1 MSEALIYMVTDLCSF
16 YSLDRA
22 WVLTVSEFYKKK
34 KKKKKLSIDVLDSC
48 SGKQTIH
55 DHGYLFSM
63 FFRKN
68 IIQQCCLPRAQISYI
83 R

>member
-34 KKKKKLSIDVLDSC
+34 KKNLV
-48 SGKQTIH
+48 
-55 DHGYLFSM
+55 
-63 FFRKN
+63 
-68 IIQQCCLPRAQISYI
+68 
-83 R
+83 